1 MSNISLKLNLTQM
14 KHVRRDMSGKNGKK
28 IDCLII
34 PIDENGLI
42 KGEKGVYFNITAIE
56 IKDRSNFKP
65 DQKDTHL
72 LKQSYPTEIYS
83 QMSDEQ
89 KNSQPIL
96 GNAIDWGKVTRS
108 EPIPKQSDYLSESAV
123 DKYNDNKEEWDDIPF

>member
-1 MSNISLKLNLTQM
+1 MSNISVKLNLTQI
-14 KHVRRDMSGKNGKK
+14 KHARREMSGKDGKK
-28 IDCLII
+28 VDCLII

-42 KGEKGVYFNITAIE
+42 KGEKGVYFNMTAIE

-72 LKQSYPTEIYS
+72 LKQSFPTEVYS

-96 GNAIDWGKVTRS
+96 GNAIDWGKVAPS
-108 EPIPKQSDYLSESAV
+108 EPRPQQSDSLSESAV
-123 DKYNDNKEEWDDIPF
+123 DNYNDNKEEHDDLPF

>member
-1 MSNISLKLNLTQM
+1 MSNISVKLNLTQM
-14 KHVRRDMSGKNGKK
+14 KHARREMSGKDGKK

-72 LKQSYPTEIYS
+72 LKQSFPTEVYS

-89 KNSQPIL
+89 KNAQPIL
-96 GNAIDWGKVTRS
+96 GNAIDWGKVAPS
-108 EPIPKQSDYLSESAV
+108 EPRPQQSDSLSDSAV
-123 DKYNDNKEEWDDIPF
+123 DNYNDNKEEHDDLPF